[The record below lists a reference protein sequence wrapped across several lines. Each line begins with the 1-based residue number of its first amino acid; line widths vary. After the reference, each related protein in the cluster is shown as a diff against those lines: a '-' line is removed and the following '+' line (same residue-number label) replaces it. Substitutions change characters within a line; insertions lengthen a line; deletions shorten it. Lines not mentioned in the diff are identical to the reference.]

1 MTIALLWRILKEK
14 AEENRVFLAFVEP
27 AYSSQTCNS
36 CRAIDKKS
44 RNGEVFECTACGHA
58 DDADVN
64 GAKNILQRFLD
75 GQFTVA
81 RGT

>member
-1 MTIALLWRILKEK
+1 MADK
-14 AEENRVFLAFVEP
+14 AEQNRVFLAFVEP

-36 CRAIDKKS
+36 CGLVDKKS
-44 RNGEVFECTACGHA
+44 RSGEVFKCTACGYV
-58 DDADVN
+58 DDADHI
-64 GAKNILQRFLD
+64 ASMNILQRFLG